1 MPRPW
6 WGSQYRCHGGGPA
19 DGALRV
25 RECCTGFVDHTRPAP
40 GGESL
45 GRRGHQIRVGDQ
57 LRRALHH
64 YVVPL
69 RREGDRTPRVTLEV
83 SALAC
88 GTAGHDPVRAVVPSC
103 PDTGD
108 VRAAVGIDRGEP
120 GRVPARTAVRIPALP
135 LGQRGRGGVPVE
147 GRETIELRKVLRLGA
162 MTPAERK
169 FETGNAIGCSD
180 ARMASTAR
188 RPQGDWRIASHRVSV
203 GMSVRRGLAAS
214 SST

>member
-1 MPRPW
+1 VTPEPPDEPIRTRRNRPPAGDRVATQARPCRRSAAVSVW
-6 WGSQYRCHGGGPA
+6 TPVALAPHSSNDQDVAPPGSWTCNAAALVGVTQYRCHGGGPA

-25 RECCTGFVDHTRPAP
+25 RECCTGFVDHARPAP

-45 GRRGHQIRVGDQ
+45 GRRRHQIRVGDQ

-88 GTAGHDPVRAVVPSC
+88 GTAGHDSVRAVVPSC

-120 GRVPARTAVRIPALP
+120 GGVPARAAVSV
-135 LGQRGRGGVPVE
+135 LGCTS
-147 GRETIELRKVLRLGA
+147 GRE
-162 MTPAERK
+162 AE
-169 FETGNAIGCSD
+169 
-180 ARMASTAR
+180 
-188 RPQGDWRIASHRVSV
+188 
-203 GMSVRRGLAAS
+203 AAS
-214 SST
+214 QSTGAR